1 MNAEIIAVGSEL
13 LGSDRIDTDSLFV
26 TDQLNALGVEV
37 VQKTVIG
44 DHLGRLARAVS
55 DSLSRSDIVILSGG
69 LGPTEDDL
77 TREAVASALGRKLV
91 FDEATL
97 QFLLER
103 FARLKRV
110 MAETNRRQA
119 YLVEGAAKLKNSN
132 GTAPG
137 QWIESGGRI
146 IILLPGPPRELE
158 AIFMEECLPRLLE
171 RVPRQVIRTR
181 FFRVAGMPESDLDQ
195 LIAPVYKPYTNIVTT
210 ILAAAGDLQV
220 HLRARCDTAEQAESL
235 VEEAGA
241 RIKALLGDRIYSEN
255 GDALEAVAG
264 AMLRARGATLAA
276 AESFTGGLLAA
287 TLANVPGSSDYLV
300 GGMVTYTA
308 EQKVRLLGVD
318 PALIERYTVVSEPV
332 AKAMAEGARQRTGAT
347 YALATTGEAGPQSA
361 TPGVEPGTAW
371 IGLATPSGAKAT
383 LMRFT
388 GGRNLVRQFGVQAA
402 LNFLRRE
409 L

>member
-37 VQKTVIG
+37 VQKTIIG
-44 DHLGRLARAVS
+44 DHLDRLARAIN
-55 DSLSRSDIVILSGG
+55 DSLSRCDMVILSGG

-97 QFLLER
+97 QFLRER

-119 YLVEGAAKLKNSN
+119 YLVEGAAKLRNSN

-137 QWIESGGRI
+137 QWIENDGRI

-158 AIFMEECLPRLLE
+158 AIFIEECLPRLLE
-171 RVPRQVIRTR
+171 RVPRQMIRTR
-181 FFRVAGMPESDLDQ
+181 FFRVAGMPESELDQ
-195 LIAPVYKPYTNIVTT
+195 LIAPAYKPYTNVVTT

-255 GDALEAVAG
+255 GDALEVVAG
-264 AMLRARGATLAA
+264 GMLRARGATLAV

-308 EQKVRLLGVD
+308 EQKIRLLGVD
-318 PALIERYTVVSEPV
+318 PALIEQYTVVSEPV
-332 AKAMAEGARQRTGAT
+332 AKAMAEGARQKTGAT
-347 YALATTGEAGPQSA
+347 YALSTTGEAGPQSA
-361 TPGVEPGTAW
+361 TPGVEPGTTW
-371 IGLATPSGAKAT
+371 IGLATPNGAKAVP
-383 LMRFT
+383 MRFT

-402 LNFLRRE
+402 LNLLRRE

>member
-37 VQKTVIG
+37 VQKTIIG
-44 DHLGRLARAVS
+44 DHLDRLARAIN
-55 DSLSRSDIVILSGG
+55 DSLSRCDMVILSGG

-97 QFLLER
+97 QFLRER

-119 YLVEGAAKLKNSN
+119 YLVEGAAKLRNSN

-137 QWIESGGRI
+137 QWIENDGRI

-158 AIFMEECLPRLLE
+158 AIFIEECLPRLLE
-171 RVPRQVIRTR
+171 RVPRQMIRTR
-181 FFRVAGMPESDLDQ
+181 FFRVAGMPESELDQ
-195 LIAPVYKPYTNIVTT
+195 LIAPAYKPYTNVVTT

-255 GDALEAVAG
+255 GDALEVVAG
-264 AMLRARGATLAA
+264 GMLRARGATLAV

-308 EQKVRLLGVD
+308 EQKIRLLGVD
-318 PALIERYTVVSEPV
+318 PALIEQYTVVSEPV
-332 AKAMAEGARQRTGAT
+332 AKAMAEGARQKTGAT
-347 YALATTGEAGPQSA
+347 YALSTTGEAGPQSA

-371 IGLATPSGAKAT
+371 IGLATPNGAKAVP
-383 LMRFT
+383 MRFT

-402 LNFLRRE
+402 LNLLRRE